1 MDKETKWLI
10 VKFDKKN
17 KVDAVPAK
25 WYIHD
30 IKKCYWPPKKIS
42 HKTSEYVKVQ
52 QEPDESW
59 KTYDATILGSFDNLE
74 GAQRKIEKAKISD
87 RLTSNDET
95 FKKKKNC
102 SRKKILK
109 KASVPKSSS
118 SSSDITSISVESDI
132 NTYPTEI
139 NMEAIADTRSISNGC
154 SGISS
159 SRRMVENNG
168 KQSKSCMF

>member
-10 VKFDKKN
+10 VKFNKEN
-17 KVDAVPAK
+17 KVDVVPAK

-42 HKTSEYVKVQ
+42 HKTS
-52 QEPDESW
+52 D
-59 KTYDATILGSFDNLE
+59 
-74 GAQRKIEKAKISD
+74 D

-95 FKKKKNC
+95 FKKKKNR

-139 NMEAIADTRSISNGC
+139 NMEGNYNI
-154 SGISS
+154 
-159 SRRMVENNG
+159 
-168 KQSKSCMF
+168 